1 MNTYAKPENL
11 VELTAHG
18 IRQAH
23 PDISFPP
30 SIEPHHVANM
40 GYLPIE
46 SDPQPE
52 LQEGEELQRGEL
64 EYNAEEHRIARRWIV
79 IPAPTLE
86 PDWPALIAARRYD
99 VETGGITL
107 NGVAID
113 TGRDSQALIT
123 GATVQ
128 AMLDQN
134 YALRWKTPHGFV
146 DLTGQQIIGVATAV
160 RAHVQACFDREAE
173 LLGALASGTFTPE
186 MLNEGWPNE

>member
-1 MNTYAKPENL
+1 MTTYAKPENL

-23 PDISFPP
+23 QDISFPP

-46 SDPQPE
+46 SDRQPE
-52 LQEGEELQRGEL
+52 LQEGEELLRGEL
-64 EYNAEEHRIARRWIV
+64 EYDADEHRIIRRWIV
-79 IPAPTLE
+79 IPAPE
-86 PDWPALIAARRYD
+86 PDWPVLIAARRYD
-99 VETGGITL
+99 AETGGITL
-107 NGVAID
+107 NGMVID

-128 AMLDQN
+128 AMLDPN
-134 YALRWKTPHGFV
+134 YALRWKTPSGFI
-146 DLTGQQIIGVATAV
+146 DLTAEQIIGVAVAV

-173 LLGALASGTFTPE
+173 LQLALADGTFTPE
-186 MLNEGWPNE
+186 MLDVGWPNE